1 MYRQG
6 LTSISI
12 PQSIYVQLVQ
22 QITAN
27 PSAFAQYGITAES
40 TSEEIQTVATQLAQ
54 GTWENSM
61 KTNHTGEFALY
72 INPGALDKTPNL
84 NIKHFLMLFGAP
96 VATTSAN

>member
-1 MYRQG
+1 
-6 LTSISI
+6 
-12 PQSIYVQLVQ
+12 
-22 QITAN
+22 
-27 PSAFAQYGITAES
+27 
-40 TSEEIQTVATQLAQ
+40 
-54 GTWENSM
+54 M